1 MLKERY
7 NEAFDRVNASQA
19 LIERTKREVY
29 EMANQKQMRRARFS
43 VALIAAIVLTM
54 ALAGVALAS
63 GWFGSVFSAMSGRH
77 QNGDRSDYQ
86 ALEALSE
93 RSGEADTFT
102 FSDGSAFTLQLSE
115 SYFDGEQLIAGFTMQ
130 KSSAAARMVDR
141 NSEDFKHMQD
151 YQPEVFPLTDE
162 ETLRGL
168 LPGTLYDDF
177 MAEFTKE
184 GSACAS
190 TFDMYMGDGVSAN
203 GGYLSPEMDD
213 GGVFEDGTQWR
224 YIEFE
229 RPLPEEVR
237 SQNEL
242 TLSARIYG
250 QRTMVYMDENGLK
263 VDYGVETREHFD
275 AEWKVRRTE
284 ADIRQYHASASGSD
298 YTSEIELTVSPV
310 NARLTIETKVSK
322 RWESAEL
329 DEYGGRDGIDFI
341 WMWEIYADG
350 AKLDSAI
357 ETASRYGETATFP
370 VGSAETITL
379 RPVYVISG
387 EHPDEEVVIHLH
399 K

>member
-7 NEAFDRVNASQA
+7 NRAFDRVNASQT
-19 LIERTKREVY
+19 LLEQTKREVY

-93 RSGEADTFT
+93 QNGEANAFT
-102 FSDGSAFTLQLSE
+102 FSDGSTFTLRLSE

-130 KSSAAARMVDR
+130 SNAAARMVDR
-141 NSEDFKHMQD
+141 NSEDFKRMQA
-151 YQPEVFPLTDE
+151 YQPEVFPLADE
-162 ETLRGL
+162 ETLRAL
-168 LPGTLYDDF
+168 LPGTLYDEF
-177 MAEFTKE
+177 MAEYKKE

-190 TFDMYMGDGVSAN
+190 VFSLYMGDGVSAN

-213 GGVFEDGTQWR
+213 SGVFEDGTQWR

-229 RPLPEEVR
+229 RPLPEEIR

-242 TLSARIYG
+242 TLSARVYG

-263 VDYGVETREHFD
+263 ADYGVETREHFD
-275 AEWKVRRTE
+275 AEWTVRRTE

-298 YTSEIELTVSPV
+298 YASEIELTVSPV
-310 NARLTIETKVSK
+310 NARLTIETKVSE

-350 AKLDSAI
+350 AKLDAAI

-370 VGSAETITL
+370 VGNAETVTL

>member
-7 NEAFDRVNASQA
+7 SKAFDRVNASQT
-19 LIERTKREVY
+19 LIERTKREVN

-43 VALIAAIVLTM
+43 VALIAAIVLTA

-63 GWFGSVFSAMSGRH
+63 GWFGSVFSAKSGRY
-77 QNGDRSDYQ
+77 DYSERTDYQ
-86 ALEALSE
+86 TLESLAD
-93 RSGEADTFT
+93 RNGETRRFT

-115 SYFDGEQLIAGFTMQ
+115 SYFDGEQLIAGFSMQ
-130 KSSAAARMVDR
+130 ANAAGRMVER
-141 NSEDFKHMQD
+141 NSEDFQYMQA
-151 YQPEVFPLTDE
+151 YQPEAVPLARDDVPQ
-162 ETLRGL
+162 RL
-168 LPGTLYDDF
+168 LPGALYDAF
-177 MAEFTKE
+177 MAEYEKE
-184 GSACAS
+184 GSACAVV
-190 TFDMYMGDGVSAN
+190 FDMYMGDGVSVN
-203 GGYLSPEMDD
+203 GEYLSPDD
-213 GGVFEDGTQWR
+213 DDSGVFEDGTQWR

-229 RPLPEEVR
+229 RPLPEEIR

-242 TLSARIYG
+242 TIKSNIYG
-250 QRTMVYMDENGLK
+250 QRTLLYLDENGFK
-263 VDYGVETREHFD
+263 MQSDVKNREVF
-275 AEWKVRRTE
+275 EGTWTVRRTE
-284 ADIRQYHASASGSD
+284 ANIRQYHASASGSD

-310 NARLTIETKVSK
+310 NARLTIETKVSEK
-322 RWESAEL
+322 WESAEL

-350 AKLDSAI
+350 AKLDSAV

-387 EHPDEEVVIHLH
+387 EHPDEEVAIHLH

>member
-7 NEAFDRVNASQA
+7 SKAFDRVNASQT
-19 LIERTKREVY
+19 LIERTKREVN

-63 GWFGSVFSAMSGRH
+63 GWFGSVFSAKSGRY
-77 QNGDRSDYQ
+77 DYSERTDYQ
-86 ALEALSE
+86 TLESLAD
-93 RSGEADTFT
+93 RNGETRRFT

-130 KSSAAARMVDR
+130 ANAAGRMVER
-141 NSEDFKHMQD
+141 NSEDFQYMQA
-151 YQPEVFPLTDE
+151 YQPEAAPLARDDVPQ
-162 ETLRGL
+162 RL
-168 LPGTLYDDF
+168 LPGALYDAF
-177 MAEFTKE
+177 MAEYEKE
-184 GSACAS
+184 GSACAVV
-190 TFDMYMGDGVSAN
+190 FDMYMGDGVSVN
-203 GGYLSPEMDD
+203 GEYLSPDD
-213 GGVFEDGTQWR
+213 DDSGVFEDGTQWR

-229 RPLPEEVR
+229 RPLPEEIR

-242 TLSARIYG
+242 TIKSNIYG
-250 QRTMVYMDENGLK
+250 QRTLLYLDENGFK
-263 VDYGVETREHFD
+263 MQSDVKNREVF
-275 AEWKVRRTE
+275 EGTWTVRRTE
-284 ADIRQYHASASGSD
+284 ANIRQYHASASGSD
-298 YTSEIELTVSPV
+298 YASEIELTVSPV
-310 NARLTIETKVSK
+310 NARLTIETKVSEK
-322 RWESAEL
+322 WESAEL
-329 DEYGGRDGIDFI
+329 DVYGGRDGIDFI

-350 AKLDSAI
+350 AKLDSAV

-387 EHPDEEVVIHLH
+387 EHPDEEVVIHLQ